1 MSGLAT
7 ESSFP
12 DITKKISLGLII
24 ASPIL
29 IALPPRKFDLYT
41 IVLSG
46 TFVLS
51 ANHYI
56 KASSG
61 RSILDHVK
69 ARSPPLDGLPSDRA
83 REVQRTLRQVRRI
96 DHSAEDRGVL
106 DKLWMGNEKEG
117 WKERRIREEKE
128 RLARGDGYGSM
139 IMSYVRD
146 VWKGEKDGSTGE
158 NDDSDGKE

>member
-1 MSGLAT
+1 M
-7 ESSFP
+7 
-12 DITKKISLGLII
+12 
-24 ASPIL
+24 
-29 IALPPRKFDLYT
+29 
-41 IVLSG
+41 
-46 TFVLS
+46 
-51 ANHYI
+51 
-56 KASSG
+56 
-61 RSILDHVK
+61 
-69 ARSPPLDGLPSDRA
+69 
-83 REVQRTLRQVRRI
+83 QRTLRQVRRI